1 MQLAL
6 PVNHGVADWHPDSP
20 ICQRMM
26 ENNMSTRDILKVLS
40 SLSAYESKLIAEQQ
54 KVLVEQQKVL
64 VEQQKVLVEQRQ
76 ADILEHKLKEANMK
90 LLVEKGRVNLR
101 LLLEMILPSSS
112 AQNPDIGKT
121 PSELKAW
128 INRDL

>member
-64 VEQQKVLVEQRQ
+64 VEQRQ

-101 LLLEMILPSSS
+101 NIRNAEQSQHLGWP
-112 AQNPDIGKT
+112 Q
-121 PSELKAW
+121 
-128 INRDL
+128 